1 MLFAPRSPDRT
12 GPEQIAL
19 GDPPLLVTIRRSA
32 RARRLTLRLAA
43 GTGAATV
50 TAPPRVGL
58 REIRRFLTAHEGWL
72 AERRARLPGP
82 VVPCPGASLT
92 LRGRT
97 VALTRTDG
105 RRVHHAGDELA
116 VPGRDDAAFRGK
128 LLGWLRETA
137 RTEAAAACDR
147 HAAALGRGYA
157 RLTIRDPRSRWGSC
171 TSAGNIMLSWRL
183 ILAPEE
189 VLDYVAAHEV
199 AHLAEMN
206 HGPAFWRTVGRLMP
220 DYQPHRAWLR
230 ANGAGLHRLQF

>member
-1 MLFAPRSPDRT
+1 MLFAPRRPESS
-12 GPEQIAL
+12 GPEQITL
-19 GDPPLLVTIRRSA
+19 GDPPVVVTIRRSA

-50 TAPPRVGL
+50 TAPPRVSL

-72 AERRARLPGP
+72 TERRARLPGP
-82 VVPCPGASLT
+82 VVPRPGSSLT
-92 LRGRT
+92 LRGRS
-97 VALTRTDG
+97 VALTRTDD
-105 RRVHHAGDELA
+105 RRVRHEGDALA
-116 VPGRDDAAFRGK
+116 VPGRDEAAFRGK

-137 RTEAAAACDR
+137 RAEAAAACDR
-147 HAAALGRGYA
+147 HAAALGRNYA

-183 ILAPEE
+183 ILAPEP

-206 HGPAFWRTVGRLMP
+206 HGPAFWRTVARLMP
-220 DYQPHRAWLR
+220 DYEPHRAWLR
-230 ANGAGLHRLQF
+230 ANGADLHRLQF